1 MDFFIIYAHPNPKS
15 FNHAIK
21 ENVENKLR
29 EKGKSFETRDL
40 YALEFYPVMK
50 PDDFIAIQQGT
61 YLPDVKREQE
71 LISKAKRLI
80 VIHPIWWYSMPAIL
94 KGYIDRV
101 FSYGFAYTQTDKGIE
116 PLLTDKE
123 IIIFNTLGETKEQCE
138 NSGICPCLKKT
149 IGGTF
154 EFCGIKVLE
163 HKFFFAV
170 PYVTDEDRK
179 QMLRE
184 VEELMDKII

>member
-1 MDFFIIYAHPNPKS
+1 MDYLIIYAHPNPKS
-15 FNHAIK
+15 FNHAVK
-21 ENVENKLR
+21 ETVENKLK

-40 YALEFYPVMK
+40 YALGFEPVMK

-61 YLPDVKREQE
+61 HLPDVKEEQQ
-71 LISKAKRLI
+71 LIADAKRLI
-80 VIHPIWWYSMPAIL
+80 LIHPIWWYSMPAIL
-94 KGYIDRV
+94 KGYVDRV
-101 FSYGFAYTQTDKGIE
+101 FSYGFAYTQTEEGIK

-123 IIIFNTLGETKEQCE
+123 IIIFNTMGETKEQCE
-138 NSGICPCLKKT
+138 SSGICPCLKKT

-170 PYVTDEDRK
+170 PYITDEDRK
-179 QMLRE
+179 HMLKE
-184 VEELMDKII
+184 IENIIERIA

>member
-1 MDFFIIYAHPNPKS
+1 MDYLIIYAHPNPKS

-21 ENVENKLR
+21 ETVENKLK

-40 YALEFYPVMK
+40 YALGFDPVMK

-61 YLPDVKREQE
+61 HLPDVKKEQE
-71 LISKAKRLI
+71 LIGKAKRLI

-101 FSYGFAYTQTDKGIE
+101 FSYGFAYVLEDELK
-116 PLLTDKE
+116 PLLTGKE
-123 IIIFNTLGETKEQCE
+123 IIILNTLGETKEQCE

-154 EFCGIKVLE
+154 EFCGIKVIKHE
-163 HKFFFAV
+163 MFFAV

-179 QMLRE
+179 QMLNE
-184 VEELMDKII
+184 VEKLMEEIL

>member
-1 MDFFIIYAHPNPKS
+1 MDYLIIYAHPNPKS

-21 ENVENKLR
+21 KTVGNILK

-40 YALEFYPVMK
+40 YALGFDPVMK
-50 PDDFIAIQQGT
+50 ADDFIAIQQGT
-61 YLPDVKREQE
+61 HLPDVKKEQE
-71 LISKAKRLI
+71 LITKAKRLVI
-80 VIHPIWWYSMPAIL
+80 IHPIWWYSMPAIL

-101 FSYGFAYTQTDKGIE
+101 FSYGFAYILEDEIK

-123 IIIFNTLGETKEQCE
+123 VIIFNTMGESKEQCE

-163 HKFFFAV
+163 HKFFFSV
-170 PYVTDEDRK
+170 PYITDEDRK
-179 QMLRE
+179 QMLDE
-184 VEELMDKII
+184 VKEMMYK

>member
-1 MDFFIIYAHPNPKS
+1 MDYLIIYAHPNPKS

-21 ENVENKLR
+21 ETIENKLK
-29 EKGKSFETRDL
+29 EKGKSFEIRDL
-40 YALEFYPVMK
+40 YALGFDPVMR
-50 PDDFIAIQQGT
+50 PDDFVAIQQGIH
-61 YLPDVKREQE
+61 LPDVKKEQE

-101 FSYGFAYTQTDKGIE
+101 FSYEFAYTQTEEGIK
-116 PLLTDKE
+116 PLLTGKE
-123 IIIFNTLGETKEQCE
+123 VIIFNTMGETKKQCE
-138 NSGICPCLKKT
+138 DSGICPCLKKT

-163 HKFFFAV
+163 HKLFFAV

-179 QMLRE
+179 QMLEE
-184 VEELMDKII
+184 VAAFIEKIV